1 MTSDQETR
9 EQMMSRLRA
18 RYSEQRGQK
27 PIDKPKPLKIEKD
40 KEIVINTKRKINIRE
55 RLKPY
60 LFLMENDVR
69 KVFGLRQKE
78 WKSSGYK
85 FETVNKPINLD
96 WLKKNGGKLI

>member
-27 PIDKPKPLKIEKD
+27 PIEKVAALKPEKEKPVI
-40 KEIVINTKRKINIRE
+40 INTKRRINIRE

-85 FETVNKPINLD
+85 FETISKPLNLD
-96 WLKKNGGKLI
+96 WLRKNGGKF

>member
-27 PIDKPKPLKIEKD
+27 PIEKVAPLKPKKEKP
-40 KEIVINTKRKINIRE
+40 IVINTKRKINIRE

-78 WKSSGYK
+78 WRVGGMK
-85 FETVNKPINLD
+85 FETISKPLNLD
-96 WLKKNGGKLI
+96 WLRKNGGKF

>member
-69 KVFGLRQKE
+69 KIFGLRQKE
-78 WKSSGYK
+78 WNVGGMK
-85 FETVNKPINLD
+85 FEAKGGPLNLD
-96 WLKKNGGKLI
+96 WLRKNGGKF